1 MGIKITDECVGC
13 EICVRACPFGAIEVH
28 EGRVVIQGNC
38 TLCGVCVEACLYN
51 AIVIER
57 KKEKAKRKKGPV
69 ASSQQPAANEWQG
82 VWVFAEQRQGK
93 IAPVV
98 YELLGAGEELA
109 RQLRTHLSAV
119 LLGFDI
125 KSEAKQLIAHGAD
138 RVYLVEDPL
147 LKDPLD
153 DPYSTVLVDLI
164 KEERPEIVLAG
175 ATSTGRSLIPKVAAQ
190 LKTGLTAD
198 CTGLNI
204 DGEKRL
210 LLQTRPTFGGNLMA
224 TIVCP
229 EERPQMATVRSRV
242 MKKNPADL
250 RRKGEVIEKKIGKN
264 PLSSRV
270 KIVSVVEELK
280 DKVKLEEADIIVS
293 GGRGL
298 SDAKNL
304 KLVEELAQVLG
315 AAVGASRAVVD
326 QGWIGYPHQVGQ
338 TGKTVCPKLY
348 IACGI
353 SGAIQHLAGMQTS
366 DIIVAIN
373 KDRHAP
379 IFKIATYG
387 IVGDLSEVLPSLTAE
402 LKKVLGGH

>member
-1 MGIKITDECVGC
+1 MSIKVTDQCVGC
-13 EICVRACPFGAIEVH
+13 EVCVRVCPFGAVEVH
-28 EGRVVIQGNC
+28 EGRAVIQGNC
-38 TLCGVCVEACLYN
+38 TLCGLCVEACLYN
-51 AIVIER
+51 AIVIEK
-57 KKEKAKRKKGPV
+57 KKERGKKAER
-69 ASSQQPAANEWQG
+69 WQG
-82 VWVFAEQRQGK
+82 VWVFAEQRRGK
-93 IAPVV
+93 VSPVV
-98 YELLGAGEELA
+98 YELLGIGGKLAGKLK
-109 RQLRTHLSAV
+109 TNLSAV
-119 LLGFDI
+119 LLGFDV
-125 KSEAKQLIAHGAD
+125 KSQARELINHGAD
-138 RVYLVEDPL
+138 RVFLVEDQL

-164 KEERPEIVLAG
+164 RQERPEIVLAG
-175 ATSTGRSLIPKVAAQ
+175 ATSIGRSLIPKVAAQ

-198 CTGLNI
+198 CTGLDI
-204 DGEKRL
+204 DEKKRL

-229 EERPQMATVRSRV
+229 EERPQMATVRPRV
-242 MKKNPADL
+242 MKQNPADST
-250 RRKGEVIEKKIGKN
+250 RKGEVIEKRAGKN

-270 KIVSVVEELK
+270 KMLGFVEELK

-293 GGRGL
+293 CGRGL

-326 QGWIGYPHQVGQ
+326 QGWISYPHQIGQ

-373 KDRHAP
+373 KDPDAP

-387 IVGDLSEVLPSLTAE
+387 IVGDINEVLPSLAAE
-402 LKKVLGGH
+402 LKKALGEH